1 MCVTCHVAIVSIK
14 GCLFIMIYHHQHF
27 QIYAPLHESTCFNI
41 NNTFGYISY
50 IFSHVLFML
59 HLTNFVVYIHH
70 ANVMLHV
77 MSYGFHC
84 IMILYHTLSKC
95 YYIACIVHIVSS
107 HHIFNYIIIH
117 VAQNFTSL
125 QMTPH
130 CK

>member
-1 MCVTCHVAIVSIK
+1 VRNMSCGYSEYQRM
-14 GCLFIMIYHHQHF
+14 FIYHDLPSSTFPNIFPTTWVNMFQH
-27 QIYAPLHESTCFNI
+27 L

-50 IFSHVLFML
+50 IFLHVLFML

-84 IMILYHTLSKC
+84 IMILYHRLNKC
-95 YYIACIVHIVSS
+95 YYIVCTIHIVSS
-107 HHIFNYIIIH
+107 HHIFNYIITH
-117 VAQNFTSL
+117 VARHFTSS
-125 QMTPH
+125 QMIPH

>member
-1 MCVTCHVAIVSIK
+1 MSC
-14 GCLFIMIYHHQHF
+14 GFIEYQRMFIYHDLPSSTFPNIWHATWPSMFQH
-27 QIYAPLHESTCFNI
+27 L

-50 IFSHVLFML
+50 IFLHILFML
-59 HLTNFVVYIHH
+59 HLINFDVYIYHT
-70 ANVMLHV
+70 NVMLQV

-84 IMILYHTLSKC
+84 ITMFYHTLNKC

-107 HHIFNYIIIH
+107 HHTFNYIIIH
-117 VAQNFTSL
+117 VAQHFTSS